1 MIAELETTLV
11 QEFRRLT
18 LDQQQQVLSFVLQLA
33 EEQPLQRDL
42 WDDVDD
48 YLMEVPTEVWDQ
60 IPSDSSDQH
69 DHYLYGSPKQ

>member
-18 LDQQQQVLSFVLQLA
+18 LDQQQQVLSLVLQLA
-33 EEQPLQRDL
+33 EEQRPQRDL
-42 WDDVDD
+42 WDDVDE

-69 DHYLYGSPKQ
+69 DHYLYRLPM

>member
-18 LDQQQQVLSFVLQLA
+18 LDQQQQVLSLVLQLA
-33 EEQPLQRDL
+33 EEQRPQRDL
-42 WDDVDD
+42 WDDVDE